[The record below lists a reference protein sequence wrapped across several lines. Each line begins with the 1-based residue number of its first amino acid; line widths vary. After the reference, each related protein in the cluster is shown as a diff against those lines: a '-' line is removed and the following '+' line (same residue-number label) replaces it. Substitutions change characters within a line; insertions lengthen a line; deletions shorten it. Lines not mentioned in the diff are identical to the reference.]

1 MAQTLHLKCKTLIRP
16 TKLKI
21 TEAFQEVE
29 ATGDMAP
36 KIGYNALRK
45 YRQSRGGTQQSFIQ
59 EGSNPRSNPL
69 PVYTQFLIETVTILY
84 TFHWQL
90 LMVGAAF
97 TYLV

>member
-21 TEAFQEVE
+21 TEAFQGVE

-45 YRQSRGGTQQSFIQ
+45 YRQSRGGGGVLNKVLYRKAPTRGPTPYPFIHNF
-59 EGSNPRSNPL
+59 S
-69 PVYTQFLIETVTILY
+69 
-84 TFHWQL
+84 
-90 LMVGAAF
+90 
-97 TYLV
+97 